1 MAKNRK
7 TQSAAARFGPALKT
21 FLLCSLIA
29 GAGVG
34 YVNQKNQIH
43 LLGDQMRKL
52 EIQRDKQGLH
62 RQLLVRKL
70 TALNSP
76 NELESQVQRMNLDLS
91 PTPPDRI
98 VHLSVVPREAVKGDQ
113 ILFAEQNMP
122 VPVRR

>member
-7 TQSAAARFGPALKT
+7 TQSAAARFGPAVKT

-43 LLGDQMRKL
+43 LLGDQRGKL
-52 EIQRDKQGLH
+52 EIQQDKQRLH

-76 NELESQVQRMNLDLS
+76 NELEAQVKRMNLDLS

-98 VHLSVVPREAVKGDQ
+98 VHLSVVPRDAVRRDET
-113 ILFAEQNMP
+113 LFAERVAP
-122 VPVRR
+122 ASRGH